1 VKGAAGR
8 TRILYLL
15 PTLGAGGTE
24 RQAMELVRHIDRT
37 RFDPI
42 VVTLYAPETV
52 PIEIPPGDDPVLSL
66 RKPLGKLG
74 NLVALVRLVRMI
86 RESRADILQSY
97 LRTADLYL
105 RVAGVLAGHRRILT
119 SLRTRIGGFWS
130 TPWQWTE
137 RLLWRASRLI
147 ISNSP
152 AAAEEAH
159 ALLGIPRSRLRV
171 IENGVDVQRFKPVTD
186 PAPARR
192 SLGLRPGGQLVG
204 MVARYSPVKDHRTL
218 LHAIGKLRAQGRW
231 PAQAKV
237 LLVGGTTY
245 AEARAEVERT
255 VAEED
260 LGSVVEVRG
269 VTPEVERVY
278 HALDVLV
285 LPSRYEG
292 FPNTVLEAMACGV
305 PAIVS
310 SAANAAGVVAE
321 GETGWVFPA
330 GDAVALA
337 QAVERALRLAPTARR
352 GIAKRCR
359 ARAVEGYA
367 LEVMVARYE
376 QLYAE
381 MMGKA

>member
-1 VKGAAGR
+1 MKSAASR

-15 PTLGAGGTE
+15 PTLASGGTE

-37 RFDPI
+37 KFDPI
-42 VVTLYAPETV
+42 VVTIYDSKTV

-74 NLVALVRLVRMI
+74 NLIALARLVRII
-86 RESRADILQSY
+86 RATRADILQSY

-105 RVAGVLAGHRRILT
+105 RLAGVLAGHRRILT
-119 SLRTRIGGFWS
+119 SLRTRIAGFWS
-130 TPWQWTE
+130 PPWQWTE
-137 RLLWRASRLI
+137 RMLWRASRLI
-147 ISNSP
+147 ISNSQ

-159 ALLGIPRSRLRV
+159 TVLGIPESRLRV
-171 IENGVDVQRFKPVTD
+171 IENGVDVKRFR
-186 PAPARR
+186 PASDTAQARR
-192 SLGLRPGGQLVG
+192 SLGLELAAQTVG
-204 MVARYSPVKDHRTL
+204 MIARYSPVKDHRTL
-218 LHAIGKLRAQGRW
+218 LQAVHELRAQGRW
-231 PAQAKV
+231 PARAKV

-255 VAEED
+255 VTQLELHSEVD
-260 LGSVVEVRG
+260 VRG
-269 VTPEVERVY
+269 VMPEVERVY

-285 LPSRYEG
+285 LPSLFEG

-310 SAANAAGVVAE
+310 LAANAAGVVLEA
-321 GETGWVFPA
+321 ETGWVFPT
-330 GDAVALA
+330 GDAQALA
-337 QAVERALRLAPTARR
+337 KALDQALRMGPEDRR
-352 GIAKRCR
+352 RFAVRAR

-376 QLYAE
+376 QLYTE
-381 MMGKA
+381 LMEKT